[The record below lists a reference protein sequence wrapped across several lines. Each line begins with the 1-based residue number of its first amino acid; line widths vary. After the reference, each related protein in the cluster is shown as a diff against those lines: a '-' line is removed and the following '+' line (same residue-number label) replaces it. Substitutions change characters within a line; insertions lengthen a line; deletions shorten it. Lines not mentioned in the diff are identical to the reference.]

1 MAMGSIY
8 IIYYITGNSKIY
20 CVLLIYRTCYK
31 TNTPAQFPTK
41 PTPPNINSNRTN
53 TTQHEFQQNQH
64 HPTENPTKPTP
75 PNINSN
81 RTNTTQPTNPKKN

>member
-41 PTPPNINSNRTN
+41 PTPPNTNSNRNNMQTN
-53 TTQHEFQQNQH
+53 SPVKRGPFRVYIFNVYLM
-64 HPTENPTKPTP
+64 
-75 PNINSN
+75 
-81 RTNTTQPTNPKKN
+81 